1 MQSWQSGEPRNRLP
15 RNSYGCMTL
24 IHHLLALEASDL
36 IELARTE
43 PEREYQFRH
52 ALIQEAAYQSLVK
65 MDRRF
70 LHQQVAEAIERTYP
84 DRLDA
89 LAFVLGRHW
98 REAGDTD
105 RTRAYFMR
113 AGTVAQKIYANHE
126 AIAAYSEALD
136 LTEDPVQRFDLLA
149 ARAGVYDV
157 IAARA
162 EQRADID
169 AMLVLAEQLNDDTCR
184 CDARI
189 ALAKFYLTTDYLRA
203 LEPAESAAAI
213 ARAIGNPLRE
223 GRALYCQGVSKQVLR
238 VTANLPKSRALLE
251 EAASR
256 LRKAGAQAETAGCV
270 GLLGT
275 ILADLN
281 EPLASQQAIEEAVA
295 LSRSAGDRRQEAI
308 NLQRLADLSLTQ
320 RHFDEALRQAQTALA
335 YHRAL
340 GDLANESTT
349 LSTLGLIHAHLGQT
363 EEAYAHQQQSLAV
376 AERIGSS
383 LSILN
388 AINNL
393 RQAHFLSQGEYEGG
407 LKFVEA
413 QLSKA
418 RRNGDRTLAA
428 LLQSMQARLL
438 ADLGQ
443 FRQAIALRVDGLS
456 TREQILG
463 HADRAGELALI
474 ACWQAEVGESKAARQ
489 NLSEALQLAQD
500 TQQWDMNGDLHLL
513 AARMTL
519 LMADP
524 GDDGAWKAALSHAR
538 QAIDIY
544 KHSTENSSET
554 APLISAYT
562 LVARLHLARGEF
574 AEALTHSTQA
584 VQLAAATFP
593 APRQEQYWFTHSL
606 TLRAARREAEADDWL
621 QKAYVR
627 VMLVAD
633 HTLDPELRC
642 SWLDNVRD
650 NRRLTAEWESRR
662 HR

>member
-1 MQSWQSGEPRNRLP
+1 
-15 RNSYGCMTL
+15 MTFT
-24 IHHLLALEASDL
+24 HHLLALEASNL
-36 IELARTE
+36 IGLVRTE
-43 PEREYQFRH
+43 PEREYLFHH

-65 MDRRF
+65 IDRRF

-84 DRLDA
+84 DRVDA

-98 REAGDTD
+98 REAGNTD
-105 RTRAYFMR
+105 HARAYFMR
-113 AGTVAQKIYANHE
+113 AGAVAQKVYANQE

-136 LTEDPVQRFDLLA
+136 LTVDPAQRFDLLA
-149 ARAGVYDV
+149 ERAGVYDV

-162 EQRADID
+162 EQRADVD
-169 AMLVLAEQLNDDTCR
+169 AMLALAEQLNDDTCR

-213 ARAIGNPLRE
+213 AQAIGDPLRE
-223 GRALYCQGVSKQVLR
+223 GRALYCQGVSTQVLR

-256 LRKAGAQAETAGCV
+256 LRKAGAQAETADCL
-270 GLLGT
+270 GLLGA

-281 EPLASQQAIEEAVA
+281 EPLASQQAIEEAVS
-295 LSRSAGDRRQEAI
+295 LSRSAGDRRQAAI
-308 NLQRLADLSLTQ
+308 NLQHLADLSLAQ

-335 YHRAL
+335 YHRSL

-349 LSTLGLIHAHLGQT
+349 LGTLGLIHAHLGQT

-393 RQAHFLSQGEYEGG
+393 RQAHYLSQGEYEGG

-418 RRNGDRTLAA
+418 RQTRDQTLTA
-428 LLQSMQARLL
+428 LLESMQARLL

-443 FRQAIALRVDGLS
+443 FRQAIALRADGLS
-456 TREQILG
+456 TRERILG
-463 HADRAGELALI
+463 RADRAGELALI
-474 ACWQAEVGESKAARQ
+474 ACWQAEAGETESARQ
-489 NLSEALQLAQD
+489 NLSEALQQAEH
-500 TQQWDMNGDLHLL
+500 TQQWDRNGDLHLL
-513 AARMTL
+513 AARMIL
-519 LMADP
+519 LTADH
-524 GDDGAWKAALSHAR
+524 GDDSAWTTALSHAR
-538 QAIDIY
+538 QAIGIY
-544 KHSTENSSET
+544 MRSTENSSET

-562 LVARLHLARGEF
+562 LIARLHLAGGEV
-574 AEALTHSTQA
+574 AEALAHSTRA
-584 VQLAAATFP
+584 VQLAAANFP
-593 APRQEQYWFTHSL
+593 APRQEQYWYTHSL
-606 TLRAARREAEADDWL
+606 ALRAAQRETEADAWL
-621 QKAYVR
+621 QKAYER

-633 HTLDPELRC
+633 RTSDPALR
-642 SWLDNVRD
+642 SGWLENVRD
-650 NRRLTAEWESRR
+650 NRRLVAEWESRR
-662 HR
+662 RR